1 MLDKFP
7 ALALPTLYRAAI
19 GSISAPYYLQR
30 FTQFEADGRVG
41 WSWNWSAGLNTIN
54 WLVFRKLMLPLL
66 VYLVTVVTVVVVV
79 MGTGRLILHWTSTT
93 EWMAWAVVAT
103 SLLVLPGL
111 LGNGW
116 FYRQCR
122 RDIEQAIQAS
132 PTLEDACQLLS
143 KQASTQA
150 RLWLIATANLVAL
163 AIGLALMWA
172 ATNRASEPETVPED
186 APTPL
191 RQFAN
196 VRKPPNAS
204 ESANTAEPASA
215 SEQPAS
221 AAEAAGTANQAN
233 AEVVVTHAPAAP
245 LSAPTPQ
252 TQSTGT
258 PLQTLTPAPAQHYV
272 NVGLFAD
279 PDNARRA
286 YVKLVKSGLPASRE
300 VMMLRQQRVTRVR
313 CGPFDSRD
321 AALAAVQRIRAL
333 ALDAVL
339 AKPETTHNIAGS
351 TKKERP

>member
-7 ALALPTLYRAAI
+7 ALALPALYRAAVGPI
-19 GSISAPYYLQR
+19 NTAYHLKR
-30 FTQFEADGRVG
+30 FTQFETEGRVG
-41 WSWNWSAGLNTIN
+41 VSWNWAASLNTIN
-54 WLVFRKLMLPLL
+54 WLLFRKLGLPLL

-93 EWMAWAVVAT
+93 EWMAWAVVAI
-103 SLLVLPGL
+103 SLLALPGL

-122 RDIEQAIQAS
+122 RDIERAIQAS

-143 KQASTQA
+143 KQASTRA

-172 ATNRASEPETVPED
+172 ATYRASEPETVLED
-186 APTPL
+186 APKPL
-191 RQFAN
+191 RQLAN
-196 VRKPPNAS
+196 VAKPPNAS
-204 ESANTAEPASA
+204 GSANTAEPASA

-221 AAEAAGTANQAN
+221 AAEAAGAANHAN

-252 TQSTGT
+252 TQSTGA
-258 PLQTLTPAPAQHYV
+258 PPQTVTPAPAQHYV

-286 YVKLVKSGLPASRE
+286 YVKLVKAGLPASRE
-300 VMMLRQQRVTRVR
+300 VLMLRQQRVTRVR

-321 AALAAVQRIRAL
+321 AALAAIKRIRAL

-339 AKPETTHNIAGS
+339 AKPETTNDIAGS
-351 TKKERP
+351 TKKDHP